1 LALYEQFKLTHKAV
15 LRQDHLSQE
24 TFRKHMNE
32 NEQATHNPFSAPVL
46 TEFTAENQEATE
58 RHKKIVQLLIELS

>member
-1 LALYEQFKLTHKAV
+1 
-15 LRQDHLSQE
+15 
-24 TFRKHMNE
+24 MNE
-32 NEQATHNPFSAPVL
+32 NEQATRNPFSAPVL